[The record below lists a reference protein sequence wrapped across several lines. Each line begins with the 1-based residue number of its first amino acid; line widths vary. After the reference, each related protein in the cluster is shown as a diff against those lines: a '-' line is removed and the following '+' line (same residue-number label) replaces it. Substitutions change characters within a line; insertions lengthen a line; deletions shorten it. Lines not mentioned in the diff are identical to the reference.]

1 LIYQS
6 INLMVAAMTAS
17 FLSIEVD
24 NFLLVFF
31 EARHRSIHLTEPK
44 QLLDLTSDRK
54 ASGFLMNS

>member
-1 LIYQS
+1 
-6 INLMVAAMTAS
+6 MVAAMTAS